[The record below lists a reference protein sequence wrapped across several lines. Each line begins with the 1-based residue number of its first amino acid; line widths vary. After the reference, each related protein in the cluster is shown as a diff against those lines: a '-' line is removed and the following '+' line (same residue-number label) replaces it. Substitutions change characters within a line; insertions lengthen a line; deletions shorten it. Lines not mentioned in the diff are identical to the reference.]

1 MHLLYL
7 HLDFIA
13 RDKFNTYVPF
23 TLSAHLLQ
31 PLFSFISFFFSTWAG
46 RRPLAFTHTY
56 TLYFPSP
63 RSQLSILQ
71 CVALSSHTS
80 PSLPFPHSCFLL
92 SLPLSSCF
100 TLALPAL
107 LLSAPSLLPLLLSLV
122 LFINLLGCY
131 SPCLALLMKAGCR
144 WGRRSSL

>member
-1 MHLLYL
+1 MQICLTCGSVHHHNILWIHLLSL
-7 HLDFIA
+7 HLDFIT
-13 RDKFNTYVPF
+13 KGMNSILTYLL
-23 TLSAHLLQ
+23 LSL
-31 PLFSFISFFFSTWAG
+31 PIFFSPSSHSLAFFPTCAD
-46 RRPLAFTHTY
+46 RRAFTHTY
-56 TLYFPSP
+56 TLRFPSP

-107 LLSAPSLLPLLLSLV
+107 LLSAPSVLPLLLSFLP
-122 LFINLLGCY
+122 L
-131 SPCLALLMKAGCR
+131 
-144 WGRRSSL
+144 SLY